1 MTGRDRVGDTP
12 SRAAGAVAQPG
23 AAVPGRSK
31 WVPVLGGLAAVA
43 VLAVVAV
50 LLMPKVGTLVITV
63 SGPSGGAVDGAKVL
77 VDGELTCEG
86 SPCRIEG
93 ISAGAHT
100 VRVEA
105 PGYARPA
112 DRAVVIKSGS
122 DEVVDFALSR
132 GSTSVSAD
140 GSTGIRVGSLGKDL
154 RLFVDG
160 KDRGVVPLTVNDLE
174 PGSHSVRLT
183 GSSMYETYEEEI
195 TLSEGQMLELS
206 PKLKAKAGRVTIAAG
221 DGTEGAA
228 IVLVC
233 GDEKEL
239 LLDLPKTVDF
249 DPTQNCRVEAT
260 KDGYEPFSAPVQLG
274 EGDSEVTVRVV
285 LTEAGRGTKGRRT
298 ASRRGSR
305 KSTSGGGSITFTS
318 IPASNVILD
327 GRPIGR
333 TPKRVSA
340 SPGRHSVVFMHPTKG
355 RRSVGVTVRP
365 GKNAMAGV
373 RF

>member
-1 MTGRDRVGDTP
+1 MP
-12 SRAAGAVAQPG
+12 ILA
-23 AAVPGRSK
+23 
-31 WVPVLGGLAAVA
+31 GLAAVA
-43 VLAVVAV
+43 VLVVAAV

-63 SGPSGGAVDGAKVL
+63 SGPHGSAVDGAKVL

-93 ISAGAHT
+93 IAAGAHA

-112 DRAVVIKSGS
+112 DRAVVIKSGA

-132 GSTSVSAD
+132 GSSSASSD

-160 KDRGVVPLTVNDLE
+160 KDRGLLPVTVDDLG
-174 PGSHSVRLT
+174 PGRHSVRVA
-183 GSSMYETYEEEI
+183 GSSAFEPHEEQVE
-195 TLSEGQMLELS
+195 LRDGQMLELS
-206 PKLKAKAGRVTIAAG
+206 PKLKAKPGRVTVSAAG
-221 DGTEGAA
+221 GADGAA

-233 GDEKEL
+233 GDEKQL
-239 LLDLPKTVDF
+239 LLDLPKTVEF
-249 DPTQNCRVEAT
+249 DPTQDCHVEAT
-260 KDGYEPFSAPVQLG
+260 KEGYEPFSVAVKLG
-274 EGDSEVTVRVV
+274 EGRSETTVRVA
-285 LTEAGRGTKGRRT
+285 LTEAEGKSGGTGRRG
-298 ASRRGSR
+298 GSGKAAAR
-305 KSTSGGGSITFTS
+305 GGGSITCNS

-333 TPKRVSA
+333 TPKRVSVA
-340 SPGRHSVVFMHPTKG
+340 AGRHSVVFVHPQKG
-355 RRSVGVTVRP
+355 RRSVGVNVKP
-365 GKNAMAGV
+365 GKNVVAAI